1 MTEQKCWLTDMSLA
15 TQKPPKAGLVS
26 SEVLLPPLLGFD
38 GIQDWL
44 PLGAVFLPDLF
55 HLLLHH
61 GVEGREPLL
70 EVLHGPALQLQEK

>member
-1 MTEQKCWLTDMSLA
+1 M
-15 TQKPPKAGLVS
+15 S

-70 EVLHGPALQLQEK
+70 KVLHGPALQQLLEENVIFKGGGVGLGVCT